1 MVREDNIN
9 RAFKK
14 GEKVEYIKKF
24 GKQVFKYT
32 GVVKGFKERFYYVQN
47 KFNQVHKVY
56 GNKMVSLEPDKQKQI
71 PIVTRLL
78 PDDAKLAKIEHIC
91 ENLDIMRKYMRS
103 IAYSAF
109 AAFLALLGIYLK
121 M

>member
-1 MVREDNIN
+1 MNK
-9 RAFKK
+9 AFKK
-14 GEKVEYIKKF
+14 GERVEYIKKF
-24 GKQVFKYT
+24 GKQVFKYI

-47 KFNQVHKVY
+47 DFNQVHKVY

-71 PIVTRLL
+71 PAVTQLL
-78 PDDAKLAKIEHIC
+78 PDDTKLTKIKHIC
-91 ENLDIMRKYMRS
+91 DNLDIMRKYMRS
-103 IAYSAF
+103 IAYSSF

>member
-1 MVREDNIN
+1 MNK
-9 RAFKK
+9 AFKK

-24 GKQVFKYT
+24 GKQIFKYQ
-32 GVVKGFKERFYYVQN
+32 GVVKDFKERFYYVQN

-71 PIVTRLL
+71 PAVTKLL

-91 ENLDIMRKYMRS
+91 DNLDIMRKYMRS
-103 IAYSAF
+103 IAYSSF

>member
-1 MVREDNIN
+1 MNK
-9 RAFKK
+9 AFKI

-24 GKQVFKYT
+24 GKRVFKYQEI
-32 GVVKGFKERFYYVQN
+32 VKGFRERFYYIQRD
-47 KFNQVHKVY
+47 FNQVDKVY

-71 PIVTRLL
+71 PAVTRLL
-78 PDDAKLAKIEHIC
+78 PDDAKLAKIEHIS
-91 ENLDIMRKYMRS
+91 ENLDIIRKYMRS
-103 IAYSAF
+103 VAYSAF